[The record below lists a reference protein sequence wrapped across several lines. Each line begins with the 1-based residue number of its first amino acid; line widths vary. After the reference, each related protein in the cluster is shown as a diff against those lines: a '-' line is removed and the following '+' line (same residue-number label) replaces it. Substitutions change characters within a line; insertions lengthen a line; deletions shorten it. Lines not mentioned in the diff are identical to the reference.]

1 MPAHAGVGLAR
12 QVAEK
17 QTHGDEADAAD
28 GLRSAEVGQ
37 GTLPLVDVA
46 VSHLAR
52 LSELSMGF
60 AEPGGALLY
69 APEVDRAGAGRD
81 LAEGELPLLGEIR
94 QRLHGGVSITPST
107 AVRSTRAREAAC
119 RDLYRRSSE
128 RWIAPDR

>member
-60 AEPGGALLY
+60 AEPGGALSH

-81 LAEGELPLLGEIR
+81 LAEGELPLLGEIPTAPP
-94 QRLHGGVSITPST
+94 QRCKYHAINRCAEHTS
-107 AVRSTRAREAAC
+107 ARG
-119 RDLYRRSSE
+119 RLS
-128 RWIAPDR
+128 